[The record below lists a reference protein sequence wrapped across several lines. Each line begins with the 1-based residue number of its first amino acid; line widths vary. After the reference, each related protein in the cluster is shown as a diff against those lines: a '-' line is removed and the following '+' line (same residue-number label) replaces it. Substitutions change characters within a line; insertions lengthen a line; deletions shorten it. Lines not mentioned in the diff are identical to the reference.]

1 MWVIPSHVQGFA
13 FSELWEISASS
24 FLQSVKSSQMAALQR
39 IGFSPFSL
47 LLSSKVSSVKLLIG
61 VHAFAQV
68 VNINVKHYWPWY
80 QPLSNTM
87 SNGPP
92 VVLLTSYYY
101 SLCLTIQTVI
111 HSPFTQLIWSI
122 CHQCRYKDI
131 MGHLAKIFAKSTST
145 ALFLSSY
152 HSRQS
157 DLSGMICSWQIC
169 TG

>member
-1 MWVIPSHVQGFA
+1 MFRALH
-13 FSELWEISASS
+13 
-24 FLQSVKSSQMAALQR
+24 FLNSGKFLPAH
-39 IGFSPFSL
+39 FFSL
-47 LLSSKVSSVKLLIG
+47 LSPPKWQPSSVLTSLLSLFFFPHLVSSVKLLIG